1 MANFCPEWI
10 FSVCCAQTA
19 NSFLA
24 SNNSMLAIAKNF
36 SSGLSE
42 KYNEVKFEEIID
54 LAENTLQFLSEIQAG
69 EDATIYLVDYIHYR
83 TKFQANGSER
93 KLSGL
98 FSSAF
103 DGEKIKNYNPKTT
116 FKIFKATVF
125 SIRNNAIPKPSPG
138 WVITDEPDIDW
149 LGELFIKEIDLF

>member
-1 MANFCPEWI
+1 MP
-10 FSVCCAQTA
+10 
-19 NSFLA
+19 
-24 SNNSMLAIAKNF
+24 AIAKNF

-54 LAENTLQFLSEIQAG
+54 VAENMLQFLSEIKAG
-69 EDATIYLVDYIHYR
+69 EDAVNYLIDYIHYR
-83 TKFQANGSER
+83 TKFQASGSER
-93 KLSGL
+93 KLSGM

-103 DGEKIKNYNPKTT
+103 DGEKTKDYNPKIT
-116 FKIFKATVF
+116 FKIFKATIF
-125 SIRNNAIPKPSPG
+125 SIRNDAIPKASPG